1 MLWIE
6 QCEDVRGRQTDYTP
20 CDAVDRVVMLLIE

>member
-6 QCEDVRGRQTDYTP
+6 QCEDVRGRQTDYTL
-20 CDAVDRVVMLLIE
+20 CDVVDRAVMLLTE